1 MKKNFTA
8 HILLACGA
16 LLGMSLSAVASAA
29 DAPKAAESCIAC
41 HGKDGNSTDTHVP
54 NIASYSEE
62 YLANTM
68 KKYQNKE
75 RPCVEAEY
83 QSGSK
88 KGTKSDMC
96 KIAAELSADDIAK
109 VGEYFTAQTFVR
121 TAQTTDPELVKKGKS
136 LYKLKCYTCHSE
148 DGSFPGDHAGIL
160 AGQKMAYVKQQTK
173 FFKEGKRPMPKKMK
187 PKMENL
193 DDAEIE
199 ALVHYFGS
207 IQ

>member
-1 MKKNFTA
+1 MKKNTA
-8 HILLACGA
+8 QILLACCA
-16 LLGMSLSAVASAA
+16 LLGMSLPATAA

-41 HGKDGNSTDTHVP
+41 HGKDGNNKEAAIP

-62 YLANTM
+62 YLVGTM

-75 RPCVEAEY
+75 RPCVETEY
-83 QSGSK
+83 PGGSK
-88 KGTKSDMC
+88 KGSKTDMC
-96 KIAAELSADDIAK
+96 KVAAEVSEADIAK
-109 VGEYFTAQTFVR
+109 IAAYFVEQTFVR

-136 LYKLKCYTCHSE
+136 VYKLKCYTCHSE

-160 AGQKMAYVKQQTK
+160 AGQKMAYVRQQTK

-187 PKMENL
+187 PKFENL
-193 DDAEIE
+193 DDAEVE